1 MSGSSE
7 DHFISGEV
15 AEEHDDSWEDEA
27 DHGDNKEQG
36 MQELSKKPVT
46 HKTMDGKGSTEMTPA
61 ILQQLRQHRT
71 FSVLR
76 LTRR

>member
-15 AEEHDDSWEDEA
+15 AEEHDEGSEDEA
-27 DHGDNKEQG
+27 DHGDNEQWG

-46 HKTMDGKGSTEMTPA
+46 HKTMNRKGSTEMTPA
-61 ILQQLRQHRT
+61 ILQQFRQH
-71 FSVLR
+71 
-76 LTRR
+76 